1 MPATALFSTDLQAM
15 PVLYGLRMLL
25 QAYMHGPANSACKVS
40 GISSESGQVS
50 NGNSSQE
57 DGSAAVKCSTGFFQH
72 GKM

>member
-1 MPATALFSTDLQAM
+1 M

-57 DGSAAVKCSTGFFQH
+57 DGSAGFFQH